1 MDLTSSFRYL
11 SPAGAALRGV
21 DALSNLKREAQRLE
35 AKRAFIVCSETVA
48 RTTNLLERTREE
60 LGELYAG
67 SYDGAKRE
75 SPIPLVMAGVEAAK
89 AAQADMIVA
98 VGGGSAVV
106 TARAITILMAENG
119 TPQELC
125 TKYPPGQPPVSP
137 RLMQPKVPNVLVL
150 TTPTNGANRGGAAVM
165 DDKPPYRLELF
176 DPKARPACIILDGE
190 ALLTAPLPLF
200 LDTATN
206 TFTAVVGG
214 LQSPNLNPFAYAD
227 LRQALELSLE
237 YLPRLVADPDDLKP
251 RIQLGAAAIISNR
264 AADAP
269 SAGNTGRCHHPGPAD
284 KVSLLP
290 RGTGG
295 VQRGAADHGHAPQP
309 GGGAGGPGAAGGAYG
324 REEVRLVRRRGR
336 GGGDPGG
343 GQLPAVHW
351 RGVPDKRPE
360 RAGSPTLRPS
370 PVTTPPSP
378 PSARP
383 PAAWPKNTDVAEL
396 TRFLQEAW

>member
-1 MDLTSSFRYL
+1 MDLTASFRYL
-11 SPAGAALRGV
+11 SPAARLYAGV
-21 DALSNLKREAQRLE
+21 DALSNLYREAQRLE
-35 AKRAFIVCSETVA
+35 STRAFVVCSETVA
-48 RTTNLLERTREE
+48 RTTNLLERTKEA
-60 LGELYAG
+60 LGDLYAG
-67 SYDGAKRE
+67 SFDGAKRE

-89 AAQADMIVA
+89 AAQADVIVA

-106 TARAITILMAENG
+106 TARAITILMAEDG

-137 RLMQPKVPNVLVL
+137 RLLQPKIPNILVL

-176 DPKARPACIILDGE
+176 DPKARPTCIILDGE

-206 TFTAVVGG
+206 TFTAVVGA
-214 LQSPNLNPFAYAD
+214 LQSPGLNPFAYAD

-237 YLPRLVADPDDLKP
+237 YLPRLVSNPDDPEP

-269 SAGNTGRCHHPGPAD
+269 S
-284 KVSLLP
+284 
-290 RGTGG
+290 GG
-295 VQRGAADHGHAPQP
+295 GRGAGITLDRQIRYRYSHVGQGASNSVLLTTSMRHNREVALEGQARLADLMGVRTSGMSDAE
-309 GGGAGGPGAAGGAYG
+309 AA
-324 REEVRLVRRRGR
+324 EEAT
-336 GGGDPGG
+336 
-343 GQLPAVHW
+343 QAVDSFL
-351 RGVPDKRPE
+351 RSIGVPSRIRDLDVPE
-360 RAGSPTLRPS
+360 ADLEAIARDDAAQPSFGEGSR
-370 PVTTPPSP
+370 
-378 PSARP
+378 RI
-383 PAAWPKNTDVAEL
+383 TDAAEL

>member
-1 MDLTSSFRYL
+1 MDLTASFRYL
-11 SPAGAALRGV
+11 SPAARLYAGV
-21 DALSNLKREAQRLE
+21 DALSNLYREAQRLE
-35 AKRAFIVCSETVA
+35 ATRAFVVCSETVA
-48 RTTNLLERTREE
+48 RTTNLLERTKEA
-60 LGELYAG
+60 LGDLYAG
-67 SYDGAKRE
+67 SFDGAKRE

-89 AAQADMIVA
+89 AAQADVIVA

-106 TARAITILMAENG
+106 TARAITILMAEDG

-137 RLMQPKVPNVLVL
+137 RLLQPKLPNILVL

-176 DPKARPACIILDGE
+176 DPKARPTCIILDGE

-206 TFTAVVGG
+206 TFTAVVGA
-214 LQSPNLNPFAYAD
+214 LQSPGLNPFAYAD

-237 YLPRLVADPDDLKP
+237 YLPRLVSNPDDPEP

-269 SAGNTGRCHHPGPAD
+269 S
-284 KVSLLP
+284 
-290 RGTGG
+290 GG
-295 VQRGAADHGHAPQP
+295 GRGAGTTLDRQIRYRYSHVGQGASNSVLLTTSMRHNREVALEGQARLADLMGVRTSGMSDAEAAEEATQAVDSFLRSIGAPSRIRDLDVPEADLEAIARDDAAQP
-309 GGGAGGPGAAGGAYG
+309 SFGEGS
-324 REEVRLVRRRGR
+324 RRI
-336 GGGDPGG
+336 
-343 GQLPAVHW
+343 
-351 RGVPDKRPE
+351 
-360 RAGSPTLRPS
+360 
-370 PVTTPPSP
+370 
-378 PSARP
+378 
-383 PAAWPKNTDVAEL
+383 TDAAEL

>member
-1 MDLTSSFRYL
+1 MDLTASFRYL
-11 SPAGAALRGV
+11 SPSARLYAGV
-21 DALSNLKREAQRLE
+21 DALSNLYREAQRLE
-35 AKRAFIVCSETVA
+35 ATRAFVVCSETVA
-48 RTTNLLERTREE
+48 STTNLLERTKES
-60 LGELYAG
+60 LGDLYAG
-67 SYDGAKRE
+67 SFDGAKRE

-106 TARAITILMAENG
+106 TARAITILMAEEG

-137 RLMQPKVPNVLVL
+137 RLLQPKVPNILVL

-165 DDKPPYRLELF
+165 DDKPPYRLEMF
-176 DPKARPACIILDGE
+176 DPKARPTCIILDGE

-206 TFTAVVGG
+206 TFTAVVGA
-214 LQSPNLNPFAYAD
+214 LQSPGLNPFAYAD

-237 YLPRLVADPDDLKP
+237 YLPRLVSSSDDPEP

-269 SAGNTGRCHHPGPAD
+269 S
-284 KVSLLP
+284 
-290 RGTGG
+290 GG
-295 VQRGAADHGHAPQP
+295 GRGAGTTLDRQIRYRYSHVGQGASNAVLLTTSMRHNREVALEGQARLADIMGVRTSGMSDAEAAEEATQAVDSFLRSIGAPSRIRDLKVPEADLEAIARDDAAQP
-309 GGGAGGPGAAGGAYG
+309 SFGEGS
-324 REEVRLVRRRGR
+324 RRI
-336 GGGDPGG
+336 
-343 GQLPAVHW
+343 
-351 RGVPDKRPE
+351 
-360 RAGSPTLRPS
+360 
-370 PVTTPPSP
+370 
-378 PSARP
+378 
-383 PAAWPKNTDVAEL
+383 TDAAEL

>member
-1 MDLTSSFRYL
+1 MDLTASFRYL
-11 SPAGAALRGV
+11 SPSARLYAGV
-21 DALSNLKREAQRLE
+21 DALSNLYREAQRLE
-35 AKRAFIVCSETVA
+35 ATRAFVVCSETVA
-48 RTTNLLERTREE
+48 RTTNLLERTREA
-60 LGELYAG
+60 LGDLYAG
-67 SYDGAKRE
+67 SFDGAKRE

-137 RLMQPKVPNVLVL
+137 RLLQPKLPNILVL

-206 TFTAVVGG
+206 TFTAVVGA
-214 LQSPNLNPFAYAD
+214 LQSPGLNPFAYAD

-237 YLPRLVADPDDLKP
+237 YLPRLVSHPDDPEP

-269 SAGNTGRCHHPGPAD
+269 S
-284 KVSLLP
+284 
-290 RGTGG
+290 GG
-295 VQRGAADHGHAPQP
+295 GRGAATTLDRQIRYRYSHVGQGASNSVLLTTSMRHNREVALEGQARLADIMGVRTSGMSDAEAAEEATQAVDSFLRSIGAPSRIRDLDVPEADLEAIARDDAAQP
-309 GGGAGGPGAAGGAYG
+309 SFGEGS
-324 REEVRLVRRRGR
+324 RRI
-336 GGGDPGG
+336 
-343 GQLPAVHW
+343 
-351 RGVPDKRPE
+351 
-360 RAGSPTLRPS
+360 
-370 PVTTPPSP
+370 
-378 PSARP
+378 
-383 PAAWPKNTDVAEL
+383 TDAAEL

>member
-11 SPAGAALRGV
+11 SPAARLYAGV

-35 AKRAFIVCSETVA
+35 ARRAFVVCSETVA

-60 LGELYAG
+60 LGEMFAG

-176 DPKARPACIILDGE
+176 DPKARPASIILDGE

-237 YLPRLVADPDDLKP
+237 YLPRLVSDPDDLKP

-269 SAGNTGRCHHPGPAD
+269 SAGI
-284 KVSLLP
+284 
-290 RGTGG
+290 
-295 VQRGAADHGHAPQP
+295 
-309 GGGAGGPGAAGGAYG
+309 
-324 REEVRLVRRRGR
+324 
-336 GGGDPGG
+336 
-343 GQLPAVHW
+343 
-351 RGVPDKRPE
+351 RGVATTLDRQIRYRYGHVGQGASNSVLLTTAMRRNREVALEGQARLAELMGVRKIGSSDAEAAEEATQAVDSFLRSIGVASRIRDLNVPE
-360 RAGSPTLRPS
+360 TDLEAIARDDAAQPS
-370 PVTTPPSP
+370 FGEAS
-378 PSARP
+378 RRI
-383 PAAWPKNTDVAEL
+383 TDVAEL

>member
-1 MDLTSSFRYL
+1 MDLTASFRYL
-11 SPAGAALRGV
+11 SPSARLYAGV
-21 DALSNLKREAQRLE
+21 DALSNLYREAQRLE
-35 AKRAFIVCSETVA
+35 ATRAFVVCSETVA
-48 RTTNLLERTREE
+48 RTTNLLERTREA
-60 LGELYAG
+60 LGDLYAG
-67 SYDGAKRE
+67 MFDGAKRE

-106 TARAITILMAENG
+106 TARAITILMAEEG

-137 RLMQPKVPNVLVL
+137 RLLQPKVPNILVL

-165 DDKPPYRLELF
+165 DDKPPYRLEMF
-176 DPKARPACIILDGE
+176 DPKARPTCIILDGE

-206 TFTAVVGG
+206 TFTAVVGA
-214 LQSPNLNPFAYAD
+214 LQSPGLNPFAYAD

-237 YLPRLVADPDDLKP
+237 YLPRLVSSSDDPEP

-269 SAGNTGRCHHPGPAD
+269 S
-284 KVSLLP
+284 
-290 RGTGG
+290 GG
-295 VQRGAADHGHAPQP
+295 GRGAGTTLDRQIRYRYSHVGQGASNAVLLTTSMRRNREVALEGQARLADIMGVRKVGMSDAEAAEEATQAVDSFLRSVGAPSRIRDLDVPEADLEAIARDDAAQP
-309 GGGAGGPGAAGGAYG
+309 SFGEGS
-324 REEVRLVRRRGR
+324 RRI
-336 GGGDPGG
+336 
-343 GQLPAVHW
+343 
-351 RGVPDKRPE
+351 
-360 RAGSPTLRPS
+360 
-370 PVTTPPSP
+370 
-378 PSARP
+378 
-383 PAAWPKNTDVAEL
+383 TDAAEL

>member
-1 MDLTSSFRYL
+1 MDLTASFRYL
-11 SPAGAALRGV
+11 SPSARLYAGV
-21 DALSNLKREAQRLE
+21 DALSNLYREAQRLE
-35 AKRAFIVCSETVA
+35 ATRAFVVCSETVA
-48 RTTNLLERTREE
+48 RTTNLLERTKEA
-60 LGELYAG
+60 LGDLYAG
-67 SYDGAKRE
+67 SFDGAKRE

-89 AAQADMIVA
+89 AAQADVIVA

-106 TARAITILMAENG
+106 TARAITILMAEDG

-137 RLMQPKVPNVLVL
+137 RLLQPKLPNILVL

-176 DPKARPACIILDGE
+176 DPKARPTCIILDGE

-206 TFTAVVGG
+206 TFTAVVGA
-214 LQSPNLNPFAYAD
+214 LQSPGLNPFAYAD

-237 YLPRLVADPDDLKP
+237 YLPRLVSNPDDPEP

-269 SAGNTGRCHHPGPAD
+269 S
-284 KVSLLP
+284 
-290 RGTGG
+290 GG
-295 VQRGAADHGHAPQP
+295 GRGAGTTLDRQIRYRYSHVGQGASNSVLLTTSMRHNREVALEGQARLADLMGVRTSGMSDAEAAEEATQAVDSFLRSIGAPSRIRDLDVPEADLEAIARDDAAQP
-309 GGGAGGPGAAGGAYG
+309 SFGEGS
-324 REEVRLVRRRGR
+324 RRI
-336 GGGDPGG
+336 
-343 GQLPAVHW
+343 
-351 RGVPDKRPE
+351 
-360 RAGSPTLRPS
+360 
-370 PVTTPPSP
+370 
-378 PSARP
+378 
-383 PAAWPKNTDVAEL
+383 TDATEL

>member
-1 MDLTSSFRYL
+1 MDLTASFRYL
-11 SPAGAALRGV
+11 SPSARLYAGV
-21 DALSNLKREAQRLE
+21 DALSNLYREAQRLE

-48 RTTNLLERTREE
+48 RTTSLPERVRQE

-75 SPIPLVMAGVEAAK
+75 SPIPSVVAGVEAARD
-89 AAQADMIVA
+89 AQADVIVA

-137 RLMQPKVPNVLVL
+137 RLLEPKVPNILVL

-200 LDTATN
+200 LDTAAN

-237 YLPRLVADPDDLKP
+237 YLPRLVASPDDPEP

-269 SAGNTGRCHHPGPAD
+269 SQGI
-284 KVSLLP
+284 
-290 RGTGG
+290 
-295 VQRGAADHGHAPQP
+295 
-309 GGGAGGPGAAGGAYG
+309 
-324 REEVRLVRRRGR
+324 
-336 GGGDPGG
+336 
-343 GQLPAVHW
+343 
-351 RGVPDKRPE
+351 RGVATTLDRQIRYRHSHVGQGASNAVLLTTAMRRNREVALEGQARLAELMGVRKSGSSDAEAAEEATQAVDSFLRSIGVASRIRDLDVPE
-360 RAGSPTLRPS
+360 ADLEAIARDDAAQPS
-370 PVTTPPSP
+370 FGEAS
-378 PSARP
+378 RRI
-383 PAAWPKNTDVAEL
+383 TDVAEL

>member
-1 MDLTSSFRYL
+1 MDLTASFRYL
-11 SPAGAALRGV
+11 SPSARLYAGV
-21 DALSNLKREAQRLE
+21 DALSNLYREAQRLE
-35 AKRAFIVCSETVA
+35 ATRAFVVCSETVA
-48 RTTNLLERTREE
+48 RTTNLLERTKEA
-60 LGELYAG
+60 LGDLYAG
-67 SYDGAKRE
+67 SFDGAKRE

-89 AAQADMIVA
+89 AAQADVIVA

-106 TARAITILMAENG
+106 TARAITILMAEDG

-137 RLMQPKVPNVLVL
+137 RLLQPKLPNILVL

-176 DPKARPACIILDGE
+176 DPKARPTCIILDGE

-206 TFTAVVGG
+206 TFTAVVGA
-214 LQSPNLNPFAYAD
+214 LQSPGLNPFAYAD

-237 YLPRLVADPDDLKP
+237 YLPRLVSNPDDPEP

-269 SAGNTGRCHHPGPAD
+269 S
-284 KVSLLP
+284 
-290 RGTGG
+290 GG
-295 VQRGAADHGHAPQP
+295 GRGAGTTLDRQIRYRYSHVGQGASNSVLLTTSMRHNREVALEGQARLADLMGVRTSGMSDAEAAEEATQAVDSFLRSIGAPSRIRDLDVPEADLEAIARDDAAQP
-309 GGGAGGPGAAGGAYG
+309 SFGEGS
-324 REEVRLVRRRGR
+324 RRI
-336 GGGDPGG
+336 
-343 GQLPAVHW
+343 
-351 RGVPDKRPE
+351 
-360 RAGSPTLRPS
+360 
-370 PVTTPPSP
+370 
-378 PSARP
+378 
-383 PAAWPKNTDVAEL
+383 TDAAEL

>member
-1 MDLTSSFRYL
+1 MELTSSFRYL
-11 SPAGAALRGV
+11 SPAARLYAGV
-21 DALSNLKREAQRLE
+21 DALSNLGREAERLD

-48 RTTNLLERTREE
+48 RTTNLLERTQAE
-60 LGELYAG
+60 LGDAYAG
-67 SYDGAKRE
+67 SYEGAKRE

-125 TKYPPGQPPVSP
+125 TKYAPGQPPFSP

-150 TTPTNGANRGGAAVM
+150 TTPTNGANRGGAAVL

-176 DPKARPACIILDGE
+176 DPKARPASIILDGE

-200 LDTATN
+200 LDTAAN

-227 LRQALELSLE
+227 LRQALELSLD

-269 SAGNTGRCHHPGPAD
+269 SAGI
-284 KVSLLP
+284 
-290 RGTGG
+290 
-295 VQRGAADHGHAPQP
+295 
-309 GGGAGGPGAAGGAYG
+309 
-324 REEVRLVRRRGR
+324 
-336 GGGDPGG
+336 
-343 GQLPAVHW
+343 
-351 RGVPDKRPE
+351 RGVATTLDRQIRYRYSHVGQGASNAVLLTTAMRRNREVALEGQARLADLMGVRKSGSSDAEAAEEATQAVDSFLRSIGVASRIRDLDVPE
-360 RAGSPTLRPS
+360 ADLEAIARDDAAQPS
-370 PVTTPPSP
+370 FGEAS
-378 PSARP
+378 RRI
-383 PAAWPKNTDVAEL
+383 TDVAEL